1 MSEPSPSS
9 ITIYQLRVVLWGV
22 SPLVWRRLL
31 LASDTSIAELHEIL
45 KSAFDWSGEHLH
57 RFLIHGSTRAW
68 FPAQPE
74 HGILRVRAAQGFQ
87 PPRGKEN
94 RRWYGVAAIASAEY
108 ESESKGEGFPGFY
121 VTRLLHHR
129 VCPPLALG
137 GSFRKFRAHL
147 NSIRIQFAKFLLRG
161 ASPG

>member
-94 RRWYGVAAIASAEY
+94 RWYGVAAMHPLSMRARAR
-108 ESESKGEGFPGFY
+108 GEGFPGFM
-121 VTRLLHHR
+121 
-129 VCPPLALG
+129 
-137 GSFRKFRAHL
+137 
-147 NSIRIQFAKFLLRG
+147 
-161 ASPG
+161 